1 MVTTSDD
8 TNKTLDILTNNNNYR
23 ECSTRCELI
32 CNYSP
37 SLLITDND
45 MLHSVENNTYFTY
58 FLPDDDI
65 KSSVTYNKR
74 DYKLESIIIN
84 LKPLHSYNGTFEDG
98 EIILIHMEKITGISL
113 NICIPIKVRNINS
126 NSPLDNLLNETD
138 FQLEGMEIK
147 SFRLNELIPK
157 ANTLFYQYSSNYDYK
172 VDNVVFSNKDS
183 IIINHSSYNRIKNL
197 FLDNTRNAEH
207 YLDENQLNSVNI
219 YVNKNGVNNNLKL
232 DNDIYIECNP
242 TDSNGEIL
250 VSESKS
256 NFTHENKIIIKIMK
270 YLEKFNIKITNS
282 MIKALLFSILG
293 LIIFVIVSLIIHY
306 SFKSLEKYTVKQNK
320 LVINN
325 VKNKY

>member
-32 CNYSP
+32 CNYSQF
-37 SLLITDND
+37 LLTSND
-45 MLHSVENNTYFTY
+45 ILDSVENNTYFTY
-58 FLPDDDI
+58 FLPDDDN
-65 KSSVTYNKR
+65 KSLIRYNKR
-74 DYKLESIIIN
+74 DYKIKRITIN
-84 LKPLHSYNGTFEDG
+84 LKPLHSYNGSFEDG
-98 EIILIHMEKITGISL
+98 ELVITHRDDIAGNLLDIY
-113 NICIPIKVRNINS
+113 IPIKVRNINS
-126 NSPLDNLLNETD
+126 NSQLDNLINETD
-138 FQLEGMEIK
+138 FQLDSLEIK

-157 ANTLFYQYSSNYDYK
+157 ANTHFYQYSTNYDFK
-172 VDNVVFSNKDS
+172 LDNVVFSNRDS
-183 IIINHSSYNRIKNL
+183 IIINNSTYNRIKNL
-197 FLDNTRNAEH
+197 FLDNNNSIED

-219 YVNKNGVNNNLKL
+219 YVNKNGVNNNVKL

-282 MIKALLFSILG
+282 IVKAFLFGMLG